1 LTSDACGRFKLEAME
16 SEDYGT
22 RSSAFGQIGGRVE
35 INLAASETSARNF
48 HKACQKAIESSGGGV
63 CCEIARESNLQ
74 PDVQRIGEKIGVVRP
89 SGQRGAGCFPY
100 A

>member
-22 RSSAFGQIGGRVE
+22 HSSAFGQIGGRLEV
-35 INLAASETSARNF
+35 NVAAAGTSARNF
-48 HKACQKAIESSGGGV
+48 HEACQQAIESSGSGV
-63 CCEIARESNLQ
+63 CCEIAGESNLQ
-74 PDVQRIGEKIGVVRP
+74 PDVQRIGEKIGVVCP